1 MANVYKRFLDLIPK
15 DAVQVGEV
23 VSHDGSIATVQ
34 LPGGGVELARG
45 EATVGQRVFIRAGAI
60 DGQAPALPY
69 FEVEEA

>member
-1 MANVYKRFLDLIPK
+1 MANVYKRFLGLIPK

-23 VSHDGSIATVQ
+23 VSHDGAIATVQ